1 MTRVRRE
8 DPGHEYMT
16 VLEVA
21 RLLRVDTTTVKR
33 WIYNGQLEAFALPGT
48 GLRKEHRIPRAAVN
62 KILGNSLQRWYSGG
76 I

>member
-16 VLEVA
+16 VREVA

-33 WIYNGQLEAFALPGT
+33 WIYHGKLDAFALPNT
-48 GLRKEHRIPRAAVN
+48 GIRKEHRIPRAAVN
-62 KILGNSLQRWYSGG
+62 KILGVS
-76 I
+76 